1 MKKNKTK
8 LTVFMGVICIL
19 LISVSSWYAIK
30 YNDSRIIKK
39 MELSEYTFQI
49 KDLPMII
56 SILLFALYFI
66 YLFVLLTQA
75 VIANKYKAAAAQS
88 TRTLNP
94 KMGFLGFFGFFG
106 FLGFWTYSVDKTI
119 FPFIFFMFFGFF
131 GFFYEG
137 KMSNTFMDERFLEN
151 RMKAHMTADKTALAI
166 IFFTV
171 IILVQRRFMGNL
183 EYTLIA
189 IIIMVALSIAVDVF
203 LGEYL
208 LYRYDYN
215 EQFDESEE

>member
-1 MKKNKTK
+1 
-8 LTVFMGVICIL
+8 
-19 LISVSSWYAIK
+19 
-30 YNDSRIIKK
+30 
-39 MELSEYTFQI
+39 
-49 KDLPMII
+49 
-56 SILLFALYFI
+56 
-66 YLFVLLTQA
+66 
-75 VIANKYKAAAAQS
+75 
-88 TRTLNP
+88 
-94 KMGFLGFFGFFG
+94 
-106 FLGFWTYSVDKTI
+106 
-119 FPFIFFMFFGFF
+119 
-131 GFFYEG
+131 
-137 KMSNTFMDERFLEN
+137 MSNTFMDERFLEN